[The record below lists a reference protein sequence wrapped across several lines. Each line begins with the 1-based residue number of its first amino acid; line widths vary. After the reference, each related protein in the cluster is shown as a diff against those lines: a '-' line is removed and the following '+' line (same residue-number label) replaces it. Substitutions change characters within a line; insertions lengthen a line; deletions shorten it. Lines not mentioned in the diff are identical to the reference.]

1 MQILGI
7 VFLELAALGSLV
19 WLWLCYD
26 HEIAAW
32 ERKTVRRIRKK
43 LRRKNAQIRPQM
55 TAEEIVRVVNS
66 L

>member
-7 VFLELAALGSLV
+7 VFLELAALGSLI

-26 HEIAAW
+26 SEIAAW

-43 LRRKNAQIRPQM
+43 IRRKNAQIRPQM
-55 TAEEIVRVVNS
+55 TAEEIVRVIDS

>member
-7 VFLELAALGSLV
+7 VFLELAALGSLI

-26 HEIAAW
+26 SEIAAW

-43 LRRKNAQIRPQM
+43 IRRKNAQIRPQM
-55 TAEEIVRVVNS
+55 TAEEIVRVVDS